1 MRGTITNTQ
10 ANGSRAAAAQASP
23 SGAALGVPG
32 FTALA
37 DSEWAR
43 RFELA
48 REPDPDGVGGPRLW
62 YLLAEFGYLLEPLR
76 RLYRGLFRPF
86 RLAKAESPRMVM
98 ILPGFGT
105 NPIRMRYFARRL
117 EDAGHTVKR
126 WGCGYNWGF
135 SEELFE
141 QLEERLDDLHE
152 RAGEPVVLVGWSLGG
167 LYARELAK
175 RQPGSVAKVISM
187 GSPFSGSLRAN
198 NVWRIYQAVAGHRV
212 DEPKLSAQ
220 LSRKPPV
227 ETVAL
232 WSPRDG
238 AISPRSAAGYPGERD
253 RAVALRCSHMGFSY
267 SPEAIRAVAHEIDRG

>member
-1 MRGTITNTQ
+1 MRGFLKIPQATTQ
-10 ANGSRAAAAQASP
+10 PATAT
-23 SGAALGVPG
+23 GVHG

-43 RFELA
+43 RIELA
-48 REPDPDGVGGPRLW
+48 SEPDPDGARGPRLW
-62 YLLAEFGYLLEPLR
+62 LLLREFDYMLEPVR
-76 RLYRGLFRPF
+76 RLYRSLFKPF
-86 RLAKAESPRMVM
+86 RIPKATTPRMVM
-98 ILPGFGT
+98 VLPGFAT

-135 SEELFE
+135 SEDLFE
-141 QLEERLDDLHE
+141 RLESRLLDLRD
-152 RAGEPVVLVGWSLGG
+152 RAGAPVVLVGWSLGG

-175 RQPGSVAKVISM
+175 RQPDAVAKVISM
-187 GSPFSGSLRAN
+187 GSPFSGNLHAN
-198 NVWRIYQAVAGHRV
+198 NVWRIYQAVAGHRIADV
-212 DEPKLSAQ
+212 KIAAQ

-227 ETVAL
+227 ETIAL

-238 AISPRSAAGYPGERD
+238 AISPRSAAGYPSERD

-267 SPEAIRAVAHEIDRG
+267 SPEAIRAVAREIDRPDRP

>member
-1 MRGTITNTQ
+1 M
-10 ANGSRAAAAQASP
+10 
-23 SGAALGVPG
+23 PG

-43 RFELA
+43 RLELA
-48 REPDPDGVGGPRLW
+48 REPDPDGARSPRLW
-62 YLLAEFGYLLEPLR
+62 YLIRELGYLLEPLR
-76 RLYRGLFRPF
+76 RLYRSLFKPF
-86 RLAKAESPRMVM
+86 RLAQAARPRMVM

-105 NPIRMRYFARRL
+105 NPIKMRYFARRL

-135 SEELFE
+135 SDELFG
-141 QLEERLDDLHE
+141 QLEERLLDLHS

-175 RQPGSVAKVISM
+175 RQPDAVAKVISM
-187 GSPFSGSLRAN
+187 GSPFSGSPRAN
-198 NVWRIYQAVAGHRV
+198 NVWRIYQMVAGHRIADV
-212 DEPKLSAQ
+212 KLAGQ
-220 LSRKPPV
+220 LSSKPPV

-238 AISPRSAAGYPGERD
+238 AIDPRSAAGYPGERD

-267 SPEAIRAVAHEIDRG
+267 APEAIRAVAREIDRAATV

>member
-1 MRGTITNTQ
+1 MRTSQ
-10 ANGSRAAAAQASP
+10 P
-23 SGAALGVPG
+23 SNPQGVQG

-43 RFELA
+43 RLELA
-48 REPDPDGVGGPRLW
+48 REPDPDGSGGPRLW
-62 YLLAEFGYLLEPLR
+62 YLIAELGYLLEPVR
-76 RLYRGLFRPF
+76 RLYRSLFKPF
-86 RLAKAESPRMVM
+86 RLERATTPRMVM

-105 NPIRMRYFARRL
+105 NPITMRYFARRL

-135 SEELFE
+135 SDELFG
-141 QLEERLDDLHE
+141 QLEERLLDLHE
-152 RAGEPVVLVGWSLGG
+152 RAGAPVVLVGWSLGG

-175 RQPGSVAKVISM
+175 RQPDAVGKVISM

-198 NVWRIYQAVAGHRV
+198 NVWRIYQAIAGHRV
-212 DEPKLSAQ
+212 DGPKISAQ

-232 WSPRDG
+232 WSPCDG

-253 RAVALRCSHMGFSY
+253 RAVALRCSHMGFSH
-267 SPEAIRAVAHEIDRG
+267 SPEAIRAVAREIDRD

>member
-1 MRGTITNTQ
+1 M
-10 ANGSRAAAAQASP
+10 AQPATP
-23 SGAALGVPG
+23 QGVAG

-43 RFELA
+43 RVELA
-48 REPDPDGVGGPRLW
+48 WEPDPDGARGPRLW
-62 YLLAEFGYLLEPLR
+62 YLLAELGYLFEPVR
-76 RLYRGLFRPF
+76 RLYRSLFKPF
-86 RLAKAESPRMVM
+86 NLERSAKPRMVM

-141 QLEERLDDLHE
+141 RLEHRLLDLND

-175 RQPGSVAKVISM
+175 RRPDAVAKVISM

-198 NVWRIYQAVAGHRV
+198 NVWRVYQAVAGHRV
-212 DEPKLSAQ
+212 DEPSLSAE

-227 ETVAL
+227 KTVAL

-238 AISPRSAAGYPGERD
+238 AISPRSAAGYPKERD
-253 RAVALRCSHMGFSY
+253 RAIALRCSHMGFSY
-267 SPEAIRAVAHEIDRG
+267 APEAIRAVAREIDAD

>member
-1 MRGTITNTQ
+1 MPQ
-10 ANGSRAAAAQASP
+10 AANQQAMTT
-23 SGAALGVPG
+23 GIYG

-43 RFELA
+43 RIELA
-48 REPDPDGVGGPRLW
+48 REPDPDGPGGPRIW
-62 YLLAEFGYLLEPLR
+62 LLLRELGYLLEPVR
-76 RLYRGLFRPF
+76 RLYRSLFNPF
-86 RLAKAESPRMVM
+86 RLARARTPRMVM
-98 ILPGFGT
+98 ILPGFGS
-105 NPIRMRYFARRL
+105 NPIKMRYFARRL

-135 SEELFE
+135 SEDLFE
-141 QLEERLDDLHE
+141 QLEERLLDLNA

-175 RQPGSVAKVISM
+175 RQPDAVAKVISM

-198 NVWRIYQAVAGHRV
+198 NVWRVYQAIAGHRIA
-212 DEPKLSAQ
+212 DIDLAGQ

-232 WSPRDG
+232 WSPCDG
-238 AISPRSAAGYPGERD
+238 AISPRCAAGYPGERD

-267 SPEAIRAVAHEIDRG
+267 SPEAIRAVARELDE

>member
-1 MRGTITNTQ
+1 M
-10 ANGSRAAAAQASP
+10 
-23 SGAALGVPG
+23 PG

-43 RFELA
+43 RLELA
-48 REPDPDGVGGPRLW
+48 REPDPDGSGGPRLW
-62 YLLAEFGYLLEPLR
+62 YLIAELGYLLEPVR
-76 RLYRGLFRPF
+76 RLYRSLFKPF
-86 RLAKAESPRMVM
+86 KLAKARHPRMVM
-98 ILPGFGT
+98 VLPGFGT
-105 NPIRMRYFARRL
+105 NPIKMRYFARRL

-135 SEELFE
+135 SDDLFG
-141 QLEERLDDLHE
+141 QLEERLLDLHK

-175 RQPGSVAKVISM
+175 RQPDAVAKVISM

-198 NVWRIYQAVAGHRV
+198 NVWRIYQAIAGHRIADV
-212 DEPKLSAQ
+212 KIAGQ

-238 AISPRSAAGYPGERD
+238 AISPRSAAGYPEERD
-253 RAVALRCSHMGFSY
+253 RAVALRCSHMGFSFA
-267 SPEAIRAVAHEIDRG
+267 PEAIRTVAQELDRPASA

>member
-1 MRGTITNTQ
+1 MRGFFRIPQ
-10 ANGSRAAAAQASP
+10 ATAQPAP
-23 SGAALGVPG
+23 STGVYG

-43 RFELA
+43 RIELA
-48 REPDPDGVGGPRLW
+48 SEPDPDGSTGPRLW
-62 YLLAEFGYLLEPLR
+62 LLLRELGYMIEPAR
-76 RLYRGLFRPF
+76 RLYRSLFKPF
-86 RLAKAESPRMVM
+86 RIAKAQTPRMVM
-98 ILPGFGT
+98 VLPGFGT
-105 NPIRMRYFARRL
+105 NPIKMRYFARRL

-126 WGCGYNWGF
+126 WGCGYNWG
-135 SEELFE
+135 
-141 QLEERLDDLHE
+141 
-152 RAGEPVVLVGWSLGG
+152 APVVLVGWSLGG

-175 RQPGSVAKVISM
+175 RQPDAVAKVISM
-187 GSPFSGSLRAN
+187 GSPFSGNLRAN
-198 NVWRIYQAVAGHRV
+198 NVWRIYQAVAGHRIADV
-212 DEPKLSAQ
+212 KLAAQ

-267 SPEAIRAVAHEIDRG
+267 SPEAIRAVAREIDWADED

>member
-1 MRGTITNTQ
+1 MRGFFRIPQ
-10 ANGSRAAAAQASP
+10 ATAQPAP
-23 SGAALGVPG
+23 STGVYG

-43 RFELA
+43 RIELA
-48 REPDPDGVGGPRLW
+48 SEPDPDGSTGPRLW
-62 YLLAEFGYLLEPLR
+62 LLLRELGYMIEPVR
-76 RLYRGLFRPF
+76 RLYRSLFKPF
-86 RLAKAESPRMVM
+86 RMAKAQHPRMVM
-98 ILPGFGT
+98 VLPGFGT
-105 NPIRMRYFARRL
+105 NPIKMRYFARRL

-135 SEELFE
+135 SEELFS
-141 QLEERLDDLHE
+141 QLENRLLDLHQ
-152 RAGEPVVLVGWSLGG
+152 RAGAPVVLVGWSLGG

-175 RQPGSVAKVISM
+175 RQPDAVAKVISM
-187 GSPFSGSLRAN
+187 GSPFSGNLRAN
-198 NVWRIYQAVAGHRV
+198 NVWRIYQAVAGHRIADV
-212 DEPKLSAQ
+212 KIAAQ

-267 SPEAIRAVAHEIDRG
+267 SPEAIRAVAREIDWADED

>member
-1 MRGTITNTQ
+1 MQ
-10 ANGSRAAAAQASP
+10 AFRRKSL
-23 SGAALGVPG
+23 ALPEGVSG

-43 RFELA
+43 RIELA
-48 REPDPDGVGGPRLW
+48 REPDPDGARSPRLW
-62 YLLAEFGYLLEPLR
+62 LLLRELGYLFEPLR
-76 RLYRGLFRPF
+76 RFYRSIFKPF
-86 RLAKAESPRMVM
+86 RLARTANPRMVM
-98 ILPGFGT
+98 ILPGFGA

-135 SEELFE
+135 SEDVFDR
-141 QLEERLDDLHE
+141 LEDRLDDLYA
-152 RAGEPVVLVGWSLGG
+152 RAGQPVVLVGWSLGG

-175 RQPGSVAKVISM
+175 RRPEEVDRVISM

-198 NVWRIYQAVAGHRV
+198 NVWRIYQAIAGHRV

-227 ETVAL
+227 ETIAL

-267 SPEAIRAVAHEIDRG
+267 SPEAIRAVAREIDFPPPGAASRA